1 MPEKSGMDAAL
12 CAPLPVGPTAGV
24 TACPKA
30 AVTEAAAAANVA
42 NKRKSRRRTP
52 MATSLSWF
60 RRHLSGNA
68 TALRLRPKGTRGV
81 CIWPTSADLRGAQS
95 RQLSEVLGTCRRA
108 DSSTSTGL
116 LLTIAAKPPPFRL
129 GVDAVEK
136 VRGILLNATIGS
148 SESAF

>member
-52 MATSLSWF
+52 MATTLSWF
-60 RRHLSGNA
+60 RRHLSHNP
-68 TALRLRPKGTRGV
+68 TAVAGAPE
-81 CIWPTSADLRGAQS
+81 RGA
-95 RQLSEVLGTCRRA
+95 RGLHLALGVSWLHQRSVGYLRSS
-108 DSSTSTGL
+108 DSSQT
-116 LLTIAAKPPPFRL
+116 TIVSR
-129 GVDAVEK
+129 
-136 VRGILLNATIGS
+136 
-148 SESAF
+148 

>member
-30 AVTEAAAAANVA
+30 AVTETAAAANVA
-42 NKRKSRRRTP
+42 DKRKSRRRTP

-68 TALRLRPKGTRGV
+68 TAVAGTPERGRAM
-81 CIWPTSADLRGAQS
+81 SAR
-95 RQLSEVLGTCRRA
+95 
-108 DSSTSTGL
+108 GL
-116 LLTIAAKPPPFRL
+116 LPPRAYTTTCLPLAKAD
-129 GVDAVEK
+129 V
-136 VRGILLNATIGS
+136 ATAHTARAEAEPRVALS
-148 SESAF
+148 NNV